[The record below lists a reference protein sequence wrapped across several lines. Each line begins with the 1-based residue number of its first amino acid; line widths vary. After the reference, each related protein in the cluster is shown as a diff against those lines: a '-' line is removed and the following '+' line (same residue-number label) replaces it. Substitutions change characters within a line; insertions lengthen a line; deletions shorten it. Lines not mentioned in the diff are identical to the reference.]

1 MNREIFGQDR
11 GYVVETVRVSMR
23 HYFSTYLLWA
33 AEDNAARAG
42 AIEAVHEGGSRFDI
56 EHQGL
61 VLGTILGAAN
71 FLEAM
76 INELYQ
82 DAHDDHGTAG
92 DGYIAPLSEST
103 RQALAQLWTGTAEGS
118 KLRPLEKYQLLLV
131 TAGHSPLERG
141 AQPYQDADLVIQLR
155 NVIAHYQPKDL
166 AADSPTRMEQRLRG
180 KFAENVLMA
189 GAGNPWWPSHCL
201 GYGCASW
208 AWQSALAFS
217 DAVANAVGVTPN
229 YRRLRTDH
237 WKGFGREPGSPPGA

>member
-1 MNREIFGQDR
+1 
-11 GYVVETVRVSMR
+11 
-23 HYFSTYLLWA
+23 
-33 AEDNAARAG
+33 
-42 AIEAVHEGGSRFDI
+42 
-56 EHQGL
+56 
-61 VLGTILGAAN
+61 
-71 FLEAM
+71 M

-166 AADSPTRMEQRLRG
+166 AADSPTKNGAAAAREVRRERVNGRRRQPLVAKSLSRLRLRELG
-180 KFAENVLMA
+180 VAVRSRIFRCS
-189 GAGNPWWPSHCL
+189 GQRSWRNPELPS
-201 GYGCASW
+201 ASHRP
-208 AWQSALAFS
+208 LE
-217 DAVANAVGVTPN
+217 
-229 YRRLRTDH
+229 RLRAGTRLAAWRVEGRDQVLH
-237 WKGFGREPGSPPGA
+237 SGKSPTGTREPHTVL